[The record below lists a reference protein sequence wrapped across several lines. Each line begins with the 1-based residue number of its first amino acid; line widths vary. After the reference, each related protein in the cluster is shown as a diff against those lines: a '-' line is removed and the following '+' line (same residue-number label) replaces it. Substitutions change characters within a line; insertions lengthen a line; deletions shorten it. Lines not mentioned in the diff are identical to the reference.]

1 LNGINI
7 MKAFEDMRSSRRE
20 KALTN
25 LRKIRSASLAVQSV
39 KPSAPLFSLSQSRHV
54 GRVRESLWDGTF
66 YRFMG
71 RAIILCSILALLPGT
86 LPTFA
91 QSPSPVTL
99 TINTLT
105 QGYQIPDDFSG
116 VSIFTGT
123 QKLGHRGSSAN
134 LFSASN
140 IQLITLFKNSG
151 IHHLRLGATGSSSS
165 DTPNLDDSDIDSLF
179 AFAKA
184 TDVKVIYSLHALN
197 DAATAKYVWDHYRPW
212 LDCFAFDNEP
222 DGRALGGGSGAA
234 AGNFARYMDEWN
246 SVARNVMDAAPGAM
260 FTGPDAAGRV
270 LSPRFANA
278 EKNAGTLAFITQHT
292 YIGGNPR
299 KHKIAGA
306 QQAIEQMLSKEWD
319 ANNYPALE
327 RQVLLPVMKDGLLVR
342 LTESDDY
349 VHGVSGASDAF
360 ASALW
365 ALDYMHW
372 WAAHNARGVNFQ
384 NTEWL
389 ATDTFHPDTSGNY
402 QINPKAYGIKAFDL
416 GGHGRV
422 EPVVVGNAD
431 GLDLTA
437 YAVGT
442 GTAVYVTVINKEHGA
457 GARAASVTITPN
469 GLLPGNVQAM
479 FLEAPGGDVGATS
492 GITLGGAQIL
502 NNAPWRGQW
511 TVVDPPDNGPCVVTV
526 PAASAAVVKLSQ
538 R

>member
-1 LNGINI
+1 ML
-7 MKAFEDMRSSRRE
+7 RSIKRVIVCACLGS
-20 KALTN
+20 LT
-25 LRKIRSASLAVQSV
+25 AA
-39 KPSAPLFSLSQSRHV
+39 A
-54 GRVRESLWDGTF
+54 
-66 YRFMG
+66 
-71 RAIILCSILALLPGT
+71 A
-86 LPTFA
+86 FA

-99 TINTLT
+99 TINT
-105 QGYQIPDDFSG
+105 QSPGYKIPDDFAG

-123 QKLGHRGSSAN
+123 QKPGHRGSSGN

-151 IHHLRLGATGSSSS
+151 IHHLRLGATGSMHS
-165 DTPNLDDSDIDSLF
+165 DTPNLDNADIDSLF

-184 TDVKVIYSLHALN
+184 TDIKVIYSLHALN

-222 DGRALGGGSGAA
+222 DGRALGGGSGAE
-234 AGNFARYMDEWN
+234 AGRFADYMAEWN
-246 SVARNVMDAAPGAM
+246 SVARSAMNAAPGAM

-278 EKNAGTLAFITQHT
+278 EKKAGTLAFVTQHT

-299 KHKIAGA
+299 KHNITSA
-306 QQAIEQMLSKEWD
+306 QQAINKMLSKEWD
-319 ANNYPALE
+319 SDNYPALD
-327 RQVLLPVMKDGLLVR
+327 RQVVLPVMKDGFLVR

-349 VHGVSGASDAF
+349 THGVSGASDAF

-389 ATDTFHPDTSGNY
+389 ATDTFHPDSSGNY
-402 QINPKAYGIKAFDL
+402 EINPKAYGIKAFDL
-416 GGHGRV
+416 GGHGQV
-422 EPVVVGNAD
+422 EPVDVSNAND
-431 GLDLTA
+431 LDLTA

-442 GTAVYVTVINKEHGA
+442 ATDTYVTIINKEHGP
-457 GARAASVTITPN
+457 GARAASVTIRAR
-469 GLLPGNVQAM
+469 GSLAGDFKAM

-492 GITLGGAQIL
+492 GVTLGGAPIV
-502 NNAPWRGQW
+502 NSAPWRGEW
-511 TVVDPPDNGPCVVTV
+511 TVLDPPDNSPCVVMV
-526 PAASAAVVKLSQ
+526 PATSAVVIKIAQ